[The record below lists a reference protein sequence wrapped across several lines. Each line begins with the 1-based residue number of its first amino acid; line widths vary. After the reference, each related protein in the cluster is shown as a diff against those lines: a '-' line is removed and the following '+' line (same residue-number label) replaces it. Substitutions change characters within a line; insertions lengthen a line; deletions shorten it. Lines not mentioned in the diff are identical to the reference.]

1 MLSSQIVRVPSRFIG
16 WFADLTALERAVHDG
31 GDGACELPPKR
42 WRFLAKDAASV
53 TTLKSTLGSGDALK
67 TKLNTALKN
76 EGLKESTGVTAPATG
91 STAARSTASPAQM
104 LVAALSLAVFARM

>member
-1 MLSSQIVRVPSRFIG
+1 MGWQDLCLLGRVGAVDVRRHSSVVVQTKI
-16 WFADLTALERAVHDG
+16 
-31 GDGACELPPKR
+31 
-42 WRFLAKDAASV
+42 LAKDAAAV
-53 TTLKSTLGSGDALK
+53 DTMKTTLGSGDALK
-67 TKLNTALKN
+67 TKLNTALKK